1 MAVKQDGL
9 YFVLFPKQGIKLEG
23 VVLNRVCILGIFLS
37 RTGSAFQNLSG
48 SPTPKYSS
56 SIPPGFRTVQV
67 IILHGGE

>member
-48 SPTPKYSS
+48 SPTPKYWS

-67 IILHGGE
+67 MILHGGE